1 MSDML
6 HITDHTSHGVNKG
19 EGSAVRTL
27 LGYAAEHGFDAL
39 VLLDGDGQHD
49 PGEIPGLLEPMTTS
63 TPEALSND
71 AKESHLNVR
80 RFNCIYR

>member
-1 MSDML
+1 MVV
-6 HITDHTSHGVNKG
+6 SHGVNRGK
-19 EGSAVRTL
+19 GSAVSTS

-63 TPEALSND
+63 TPKVLSND

-80 RFNCIYR
+80 RFNCICR

>member
-1 MSDML
+1 ML
-6 HITDHTSHGVNKG
+6 AVVVSHEVNRRK
-19 EGSAVRTL
+19 GSAVRTS

-39 VLLDGDGQHD
+39 VLLDGDSQHD
-49 PGEIPGLLEPMTTS
+49 PRGIPGLLEPITTS

-80 RFNCIYR
+80 RFNCICR